1 MNKTILINCLLYIVT
16 VNSIIYGE
24 ESKAESEM
32 SEERGYFFGYS
43 FGGILLRTGN
53 IDVDLREVNEGLIDA
68 LSGQPHRMDQAERQV
83 VVEAIQKLEAIQLAE
98 NEAALGMQAD
108 TNRVTAEEFL
118 EQNKSKQ
125 GVRTTDSGL
134 QYEVIEAGKGPKPK
148 ATDKVTVH
156 YTGTFL
162 DGTEFDSTATRG
174 TPASFSVTGVIAGW
188 TEALQLM
195 QIGAKY
201 RLYIHPD
208 LGYGEKGR
216 ASIPPNSLLIFDVE
230 LLAIK

>member
-1 MNKTILINCLLYIVT
+1 
-16 VNSIIYGE
+16 
-24 ESKAESEM
+24 
-32 SEERGYFFGYS
+32 
-43 FGGILLRTGN
+43 
-53 IDVDLREVNEGLIDA
+53 
-68 LSGQPHRMDQAERQV
+68 
-83 VVEAIQKLEAIQLAE
+83 
-98 NEAALGMQAD
+98 
-108 TNRVTAEEFL
+108 VTAEEFL

>member
-1 MNKTILINCLLYIVT
+1 
-16 VNSIIYGE
+16 
-24 ESKAESEM
+24 
-32 SEERGYFFGYS
+32 
-43 FGGILLRTGN
+43 
-53 IDVDLREVNEGLIDA
+53 
-68 LSGQPHRMDQAERQV
+68 
-83 VVEAIQKLEAIQLAE
+83 
-98 NEAALGMQAD
+98 
-108 TNRVTAEEFL
+108 
-118 EQNKSKQ
+118 
-125 GVRTTDSGL
+125 L
-134 QYEVIEAGKGPKPK
+134 QYEVIEAGKGPKPT